1 MQSVTKHITKCLIA
15 GIVALLPI
23 GGLVLTVWQLE
34 YMISTGWL
42 ENQAFYF
49 PGLGLIL
56 AAMIIYAIGLTV
68 TTFLG
73 KWLWRTMDRVLDR
86 MPLFGGLYRTL
97 KQILG
102 YGEGKDAMFRQ
113 VVLVPTGKSDGVE
126 LGLVTN
132 QVLDKG
138 GQTQLMIFVPGS
150 PHTVTGRPLLLPPA
164 QVQVVN
170 MSVNDA
176 FKSLVSAGSTPVPM
190 SEAG

>member
-150 PHTVTGRPLLLPPA
+150 PNPVTGRLLMLQPE